1 MTRRLSL
8 RPDILKER
16 VLSLV
21 AETIFLRLDLY
32 FLRLRKEMCRQEEQP
47 GDNRWNDC
55 AGDDEYV

>member
-1 MTRRLSL
+1 L